1 MRRQFIAP
9 NHTPDGVRPPAE
21 RTERRKRQRCS
32 FSLTVASLQAGAMP
46 APKLITM
53 EEKKRLGGE
62 LFCCWLACSS
72 EAFLLSNI
80 FAGPDL
86 LLGSISATV
95 MFHSVHRRHD
105 IIVTIGPN
113 LTSTFKL
120 QLDFHKATGG
130 IHHRTYNST
139 HKVLKVC
146 VCQRGFQCNHS

>member
-1 MRRQFIAP
+1 MQFQPHRGLSAGGR
-9 NHTPDGVRPPAE
+9 HACT
-21 RTERRKRQRCS
+21 
-32 FSLTVASLQAGAMP
+32 QADNN
-46 APKLITM
+46 
-53 EEKKRLGGE
+53 GGE
-62 LFCCWLACSS
+62 ETTGGGVILLLACSS

-86 LLGSISATV
+86 LLGSISSTV
-95 MFHSVHRRHD
+95 MFHSAHRRHD

-130 IHHRTYNST
+130 IHHRRYNSA